1 MNPLITSNNS
11 SFSGRARPWLA
22 LVAGLLLV
30 SSCQVS
36 QPIARQ
42 NLPPAPATFAGA
54 GSDTSSIAAIP
65 WHQFFADPRLVGL
78 LDTALQAN
86 PDLLIALQR
95 VEVAR
100 ANVRIA
106 RGALLPF
113 VDAGG
118 SVSVDRFPPNGTRG
132 PNTTNDGRAIPTP
145 TTDYFLGLTSSW
157 ELDIWGRLRSR
168 RKAAIARLLAT
179 EQGRRLVQTALV
191 AQVASLYYELLALDT
206 QNVVIGKNLRL
217 QERALEIVKLQKLG
231 GRATEL
237 AVQQFTAQLL
247 RTQSL
252 KAVVSQNIIRAENEI
267 NRLLGRYPQPIRR
280 GRPIREQ
287 ELPAVVVAGLP
298 ATMLL
303 RRPDVQRAEL
313 ELVATRAD
321 VSAARAA
328 FLPALTLSP
337 YVGLN
342 AYKSSLLFATPSS
355 LALGALA
362 NLSAPLL
369 NRNFLKA
376 TLTQATAQQQA
387 AYYGYQQAVQKGFQ
401 EVTTSL
407 RGVEN
412 YRCVYELQE
421 QEVVALTK
429 AVEISNDLYTASYA
443 TYLEV
448 ITAQRSALEAE
459 LNLANTRREQFLLL
473 IELYRA
479 LGGGWSA
486 TPVSE

>member
-1 MNPLITSNNS
+1 MNPLITSNKH
-11 SFSGRARPWLA
+11 SFLGPTRQWLP
-22 LVAGLLLV
+22 LVAILLLV

-36 QPIARQ
+36 QPAARQ

-54 GSDTSSIAAIP
+54 GADTSGIAAIP
-65 WHQFFADPRLVGL
+65 WRKFFADPRLVGL

-106 RGALLPF
+106 RGALLPR

-145 TTDYFLGLTSSW
+145 TTDLFLGLTSSW
-157 ELDIWGRLRSR
+157 EIDIWGRLRSR

-206 QNVVIGKNLRL
+206 QDEVIGKNLRL

-252 KAVVSQNIIRAENEI
+252 QAVVNQSIIRAENEI

-321 VSAARAA
+321 VDAARAA
-328 FLPALTLSP
+328 FLPTLTLSP
-337 YVGLN
+337 YIGLN
-342 AYKSSLLFATPSS
+342 AYKTSLLFATPSS

-362 NLSAPLL
+362 DLSAPLL

-376 TLTQATAQQQA
+376 SFSQATAQQQA
-387 AYYGYQQAVQKGFQ
+387 AYYDYQRVVQTGFQ

-412 YRCVYELQE
+412 YRRVYELQE

-429 AVEISNDLYTASYA
+429 AVEIANDLYTASYA

-479 LGGGWSA
+479 LGGGWTEA
-486 TPVSE
+486 R